1 VLDDRTVT
9 QIAATF
15 ELGADA
21 HVDGDPERGEMGRIW
36 PVRTDRGR
44 WAVKEPFELQT
55 ESEEQPNATFAAL
68 VRSNGVATPDMI
80 RTGAGTLLADIGERQ
95 YRVYSWLDMAGPDP
109 GVDPRLVGDLVAR
122 LHRVR
127 VVRAEAV
134 DPWYT
139 DPVGA
144 DRWQQLAEDL
154 IEAGCS
160 GGRPLA
166 DHVDELARLEATLEP
181 PSNLQV
187 CHRDLWADNVRAMPA
202 GGLCVFD
209 WDDAGSCDPSHELAA
224 VLFEYA
230 RGSTERARALV
241 AAYRSAGGPARI
253 AGPQSFSMAIAQL
266 GHIGER
272 AGRMWLE
279 ATGPAERDRAEAN
292 LAEFLDAPLT
302 TAGIDLL
309 VRAAAEEQSAGA

>member
-1 VLDDRTVT
+1 MLDHRTVT
-9 QIAATF
+9 QIAAIF
-15 ELGADA
+15 ELGAGA

-36 PVRTDRGR
+36 PIRTDLGR
-44 WAVKEPFELQT
+44 WAVKEPFQVQS
-55 ESEEQPNATFAAL
+55 ESEEQPNAAFAAL
-68 VRSNGVATPDMI
+68 VRSKGIATPDMI
-80 RTGAGTLLADIGERQ
+80 RTTGGTLLADIGERQ

-127 VVRAEAV
+127 VERGEAV
-134 DPWYT
+134 HPWYT

-154 IEAGCS
+154 IDAGCS
-160 GGRPLA
+160 HGRRLA
-166 DHVDELARLEATLEP
+166 DYVDEVARLEATLEP
-181 PSNLQV
+181 PSDLQV

-230 RGSTERARALV
+230 RGSTERARDLIG
-241 AAYRSAGGPARI
+241 AYRSAGGPALI

-279 ATGPAERDRAEAN
+279 ATGSTERHRAEAN
-292 LAEFLDAPLT
+292 LTEFLDASLT

-309 VRAAAEEQSAGA
+309 VHAAAEEQPTRA